1 MRNGWRTHTKAMKT
15 ITAKCSQKRSAFT
28 LIELLV
34 VIAIIAI
41 LAAILFPV
49 FARAREN
56 ARRSSCQSNL
66 KQIGLGIMQ
75 YAQDYDETYPLCAQ
89 NGTVQLDAN
98 ASALAFWMINTQ
110 PYVKSTQVYACP
122 SGAKGVNGAFRTPSG
137 DISFPTLN
145 HYGANEQII
154 VPANGTP
161 VKMASLGQS
170 SLIGMAAD
178 ATTPTWNNP
187 NRVMNANDSINPYG
201 PANRPDPAL
210 ARHFDGSN
218 ILYADGH
225 VKFQK
230 ATQIGPTTAAANDF
244 DYGLVFRPDDP
255 RAK

>member
-1 MRNGWRTHTKAMKT
+1 
-15 ITAKCSQKRSAFT
+15 

-75 YAQDYDETYPLCAQ
+75 YAQDYDETYPMNSQ
-89 NGTVQLDAN
+89 GSTIQ
-98 ASALAFWMINTQ
+98 STGSSSFGFWMVNTH

-122 SGAKGVNGAFRTPSG
+122 SGAKGTDGTYITPTG
-137 DISFPTLN
+137 TLIFPTLN

-154 VPANGTP
+154 VPGNGTP
-161 VKMASLGQS
+161 VKMASLGS
-170 SLIGMAAD
+170 VAVIGMAAD

-201 PANRPDPAL
+201 PANRPDPTL